1 MMRDLAEFIMRGRWQ
16 ALAVAVIGSVLVVA
30 APVSAAAIALVT
42 LGRSVR
48 DGAWIAMWSLL
59 PALLLG
65 WVSGDYG
72 TGLLLLSVFVGAA
85 VLAQTYSLSL
95 ALVSVVPVSA
105 LGGVVL
111 LAFNSAFLDALL
123 MMFDTWIEAL
133 ESGAD
138 DAAVIEIMRPSV
150 PQVAGLMA
158 VGNSLLA
165 CLSLLLGRYWQ
176 AALYKPGAFGD
187 EFRALRLPSLW
198 AVALVLVVIAGAVG
212 GREVAAWTALAGIP
226 VTICGF
232 ALLHH
237 VARDRQLGFGFLAV
251 SYMLWTFVDLLKV
264 GVLIAVLLD
273 AFFDFGRRAK
283 AS

>member
-16 ALAVAVIGSVLVVA
+16 ALAVAVIGSVLVIA

-95 ALVSVVPVSA
+95 ALVAVVPVSA

>member
-1 MMRDLAEFIMRGRWQ
+1 MRGLAEFIMRGRWQ
-16 ALAVAVIGSVLVVA
+16 ALAVAIVGSVLVIA

-48 DGAWIAMWSLL
+48 DGAWVVLWSLL

-85 VLAQTYSLSL
+85 VLAKTYSLSL
-95 ALVSVVPVSA
+95 ALLAVVPVSA
-105 LGGVVL
+105 LGGVAL
-111 LAFNSAFLDALL
+111 LAFNATFLEALL
-123 MMFDTWIEAL
+123 SMFDAWIEAM
-133 ESGAD
+133 EAGAD
-138 DAAVIEIMRPSV
+138 DGAVIGFLRPSV

-176 AALYKPGAFGD
+176 AALYKPGAFGE
-187 EFRALRLPSLW
+187 EFRALRLPTMW
-198 AVALVLVVIAGAVG
+198 ATGLVLVTVAGAVG
-212 GREVAAWTALAGIP
+212 GSELAAWTALAGIP
-226 VTICGF
+226 VTVCGF

-237 VARDRQLGFGFLAV
+237 VARDRQLGIGALAV
-251 SYMLWTFVDLLKV
+251 SYMLWVFVDVLKV
-264 GVLIAVLLD
+264 GLLLVVLLD
-273 AFFDFGRRAK
+273 AFFDFGRREK
-283 AS
+283 SS

>member
-16 ALAVAVIGSVLVVA
+16 ALAVAVIGSVLVIA

-42 LGRSVR
+42 LGRSLR
-48 DGAWIAMWSLL
+48 DGAWIALWSLL

-95 ALVSVVPVSA
+95 ALVAVVPVSA

>member
-16 ALAVAVIGSVLVVA
+16 ALAVAVIGSVLVIA

-48 DGAWIAMWSLL
+48 DGAWIALWSLL

-95 ALVSVVPVSA
+95 ALVAVVPVSA

-212 GREVAAWTALAGIP
+212 GRDVAAWTALAGIP

>member
-16 ALAVAVIGSVLVVA
+16 ALAVAVIGSVLVIA

-42 LGRSVR
+42 LGRSVP
-48 DGAWIAMWSLL
+48 DGAWIALWSLL

-95 ALVSVVPVSA
+95 ALVAVVPVSA

>member
-16 ALAVAVIGSVLVVA
+16 ALAVAVIGSVLVIA

-48 DGAWIAMWSLL
+48 DGAWIALWSLL

-95 ALVSVVPVSA
+95 ALVAVVPVSA

-150 PQVAGLMA
+150 PQVAGHMA

>member
-1 MMRDLAEFIMRGRWQ
+1 MRGLAEFIMRGRWQ
-16 ALAVAVIGSVLVVA
+16 ALAVAVIGSVLVIA

-42 LGRSVR
+42 LGRSLR
-48 DGAWIAMWSLL
+48 DGAWIALWSLL

-72 TGLLLLSVFVGAA
+72 TSLLLLSVFVGAA

-95 ALVSVVPVSA
+95 ALVAVVPVSA

>member
-48 DGAWIAMWSLL
+48 DGAWIALWSLL

-95 ALVSVVPVSA
+95 ALVAVVPVSA

>member
-16 ALAVAVIGSVLVVA
+16 ALAVAVIGSVLVIA

-48 DGAWIAMWSLL
+48 DGAWIALWSLL

-95 ALVSVVPVSA
+95 ALVAVVPVSA

-198 AVALVLVVIAGAVG
+198 AVALVLVVISGAVG

>member
-16 ALAVAVIGSVLVVA
+16 ALAVAVIGSVLVIA

-42 LGRSVR
+42 LGRSMR
-48 DGAWIAMWSLL
+48 DGAWVALWSLL

-95 ALVSVVPVSA
+95 ALLAVVPVSA
-105 LGGVVL
+105 LGGVAL
-111 LAFNSAFLDALL
+111 LMFNSAFLDALL
-123 MMFDTWIEAL
+123 TVFDTWIEAL
-133 ESGAD
+133 EASAD
-138 DAAVIEIMRPSV
+138 DAAVIELLRPSV

-158 VGNSLLA
+158 VGNSLIA

-176 AALYKPGAFGD
+176 AALYKPGAFGV
-187 EFRALRLPSLW
+187 EFRALRLPAVW
-198 AVALVLVVIAGAVG
+198 AVVLVSITVAGALG
-212 GREVAAWTALAGIP
+212 GKELAAWAALAGIP

-232 ALLHH
+232 ALLHQ
-237 VARDRQLGFGFLAV
+237 VARDRQLGIGFLAV
-251 SYMLWTFVDLLKV
+251 SYMLWAFVDLLKV
-264 GVLIAVLLD
+264 GVLVAVLLD
-273 AFFDFGRRAK
+273 VFFDFGRRSK
-283 AS
+283 TS

>member
-48 DGAWIAMWSLL
+48 DGAWIALWSLL

-198 AVALVLVVIAGAVG
+198 AAALVLVVIAGAVG

>member
-1 MMRDLAEFIMRGRWQ
+1 MRGLAEFIMRGRWQ
-16 ALAVAVIGSVLVVA
+16 ALAVAVLGSVLVFA
-30 APVSAAAIALVT
+30 APISAAAIALVT
-42 LGRSVR
+42 MVQGLR
-48 DGAWIAMWSLL
+48 DGGWVALWSLL
-59 PALLLG
+59 PALLVG

-95 ALVSVVPVSA
+95 ALLAVVSVSA
-105 LGGVVL
+105 LGGVAL

-123 MMFDTWIEAL
+123 TVFDTWIEAL
-133 ESGAD
+133 EPGAD
-138 DAAVIEIMRPSV
+138 DTAVMGLLRPSV

-176 AALYKPGAFGD
+176 AALYKPGGFGD

-198 AVALVLVVIAGAVG
+198 AAALVLVTVAGALG
-212 GREVAAWTALAGIP
+212 GRELAAWTALAGVP

-251 SYMLWTFVDLLKV
+251 SYMLWAFVDLLKV
-264 GVLIAVLLD
+264 GVLVAVLLD

>member
-16 ALAVAVIGSVLVVA
+16 ALAVAVIGSVLVIA

-42 LGRSVR
+42 LGRSMR
-48 DGAWIAMWSLL
+48 DGAWVALWSLL

-95 ALVSVVPVSA
+95 ALLAVVPVSA
-105 LGGVVL
+105 LGGVAL
-111 LAFNSAFLDALL
+111 LMFNSAFLDALL
-123 MMFDTWIEAL
+123 TVFDTWIEAL
-133 ESGAD
+133 EASAD
-138 DAAVIEIMRPSV
+138 DAAVIELLRPSV

-187 EFRALRLPSLW
+187 EFRALRLPVVW
-198 AVALVLVVIAGAVG
+198 AVVLVSITVAGALG
-212 GREVAAWTALAGIP
+212 GKELAAWAALAGIP

-232 ALLHH
+232 ALLHQ
-237 VARDRQLGFGFLAV
+237 VVRDRQLGIGFLAV
-251 SYMLWTFVDLLKV
+251 SYMLWAFVDLLKV
-264 GVLIAVLLD
+264 GVLVAVLLD
-273 AFFDFGRRAK
+273 ALF
-283 AS
+283 

>member
-16 ALAVAVIGSVLVVA
+16 ALAVAVIGSVLVIA

-48 DGAWIAMWSLL
+48 DGAWIALWSLL

>member
-16 ALAVAVIGSVLVVA
+16 ALAVAVIGSVLVIA

-48 DGAWIAMWSLL
+48 DGAWIALWSLL

-95 ALVSVVPVSA
+95 ALVAVVPVSA

-123 MMFDTWIEAL
+123 MMFDKWIEAL

>member
-16 ALAVAVIGSVLVVA
+16 ALAVAVIGSVLVIA

-48 DGAWIAMWSLL
+48 DGAWIALWSLL

-95 ALVSVVPVSA
+95 ALVAVVPVSA

-198 AVALVLVVIAGAVG
+198 AAALVLVVIAGAVG

-237 VARDRQLGFGFLAV
+237 VERDRQLGFGFLAV

>member
-1 MMRDLAEFIMRGRWQ
+1 MA
-16 ALAVAVIGSVLVVA
+16 A

-48 DGAWIAMWSLL
+48 DGAWVVLWSML

-72 TGLLLLSVFVGAA
+72 TGLLLLSVFAGAA

-95 ALVSVVPVSA
+95 ALLAVVPVSA
-105 LGGVVL
+105 LGGVAQ

-123 MMFDTWIEAL
+123 TVFDTWIEAL

-138 DAAVIEIMRPSV
+138 ETAVIGLLRPSV

-165 CLSLLLGRYWQ
+165 CISLLLGRYWQ

-198 AVALVLVVIAGAVG
+198 AAALVLVTVAGALG
-212 GREVAAWTALAGIP
+212 GRELAAWTALAGIP

-251 SYMLWTFVDLLKV
+251 SYMLWAFVDLLKV

>member
-95 ALVSVVPVSA
+95 ALVAVVPVSA

>member
-16 ALAVAVIGSVLVVA
+16 ALAVAVIGSVLVIA

-48 DGAWIAMWSLL
+48 DGAWIALWSLL

-95 ALVSVVPVSA
+95 ALVAVVPVSA

-198 AVALVLVVIAGAVG
+198 AAALVLVVIAGAVG

-237 VARDRQLGFGFLAV
+237 VARVWICGCGLHA
-251 SYMLWTFVDLLKV
+251 
-264 GVLIAVLLD
+264 LD
-273 AFFDFGRRAK
+273 VC
-283 AS
+283 

>member
-1 MMRDLAEFIMRGRWQ
+1 M
-16 ALAVAVIGSVLVVA
+16 
-30 APVSAAAIALVT
+30 
-42 LGRSVR
+42 
-48 DGAWIAMWSLL
+48 L

-72 TGLLLLSVFVGAA
+72 TGLLLLSAFVGAV

-95 ALVSVVPVSA
+95 ALLAVVPVSA
-105 LGGVVL
+105 LGGVAL

-123 MMFDTWIEAL
+123 TVFDTWIEAL

-138 DAAVIEIMRPSV
+138 ETAVIGLLRPSV

-198 AVALVLVVIAGAVG
+198 AAALVLVTVAGALG
-212 GREVAAWTALAGIP
+212 GRELAAWTALAGIP

-251 SYMLWTFVDLLKV
+251 SYMLWAFIDLLKV
-264 GVLIAVLLD
+264 GVLVAVLLD